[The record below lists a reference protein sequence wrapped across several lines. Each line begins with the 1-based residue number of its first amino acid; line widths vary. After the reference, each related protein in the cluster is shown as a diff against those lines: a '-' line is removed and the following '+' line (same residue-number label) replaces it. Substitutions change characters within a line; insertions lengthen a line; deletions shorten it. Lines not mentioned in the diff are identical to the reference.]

1 MKNDDTKLTYF
12 VQLKT
17 EYMYEKYLNYNRHRY
32 ISKYRLSDH
41 NLPIERGR
49 YVKPKIPKE
58 LRLCTKCKLAMGNEI
73 HVLLECKNTHSK
85 NLNDE
90 FLNEIITICQQFTIL
105 QNSEKVIY
113 LLKACDRDVTA
124 ILAKWLEKIHYYYK
138 S

>member
-49 YVKPKIPKE
+49 YVK
-58 LRLCTKCKLAMGNEI
+58 T
-73 HVLLECKNTHSK
+73 KNTERTSFVH
-85 NLNDE
+85 
-90 FLNEIITICQQFTIL
+90 
-105 QNSEKVIY
+105 KV
-113 LLKACDRDVTA
+113 
-124 ILAKWLEKIHYYYK
+124 
-138 S
+138 